1 MHLVYLPPLPSKTT
15 VFDFSFDDF
24 IFFTRSNWKQWL
36 SKIFFWGGGGRGEG
50 AVNKVYCGLGE
61 NGEFKR
67 DKLQMDILFK
77 VARPSIFEGTL
88 SIFESLIL
96 KEKWIFI
103 IKTL

>member
-24 IFFTRSNWKQWL
+24 IFFTRRNWKQWL